1 MTKTGVLTFLGV
13 VIIFGFAFG
22 AFQFGKIITER
33 EVPTVDQRL
42 EYLKQLQTLKT
53 DYDRNTFVIKL
64 GESRRPTLILRT
76 ASAGNCEPFL
86 DSAKHYFVKAEEIL
100 ARYPDTDALLKN
112 GTQDDRGLVNYYT
125 LISVTMADGYDDC
138 IGNP

>member
-33 EVPTVDQRL
+33 DVPTVDQRL
-42 EYLKQLQTLKT
+42 EYLKQLQTLET
-53 DYDRNTFVIKL
+53 DYDRDAFVIAL
-64 GESRRPTLILRT
+64 GKSRRPRLILSSV
-76 ASAGNCEPFL
+76 SAGNCEPFL
-86 DSAKHYFVKAEEIL
+86 DSAKYYFSQAQEIL
-100 ARYPDTDALLKN
+100 AKYSGTDELLQS
-112 GTQDDRGLVNYYT
+112 GTQEDRGLVNYYT